1 VPKYQFNK
9 KSCIKDPELIFS
21 IQYLKVSTREQ
32 KTAGKNY
39 LNGVACINKYKGW
52 HPLNNMQLYMQS
64 VVGGMLVKVQ
74 HQTEATMFLDR

>member
-21 IQYLKVSTREQ
+21 IQYLKVSTWEQ
-32 KTAGKNY
+32 KTTGKDY

-52 HPLNNMQLYMQS
+52 HPLNNMQLCMQS
-64 VVGGMLVKVQ
+64 VVGGMLVRVQ

>member
-1 VPKYQFNK
+1 VLKYQFNK

-21 IQYLKVSTREQ
+21 IQYLNVSTREQ
-32 KTAGKNY
+32 KTIGKDY

-52 HPLNNMQLYMQS
+52 HPLNNMQLCMQL
-64 VVGGMLVKVQ
+64 VIGGMLVKVQ